1 MLSSRFIRRAGLDR
15 LGPRA
20 DVPERAIS
28 LAFTARFVDE
38 ILSSAWD
45 VLTPTF
51 RRVFGL
57 SLVQIGLLDQVL
69 TWVALV
75 VEPIAGTLIDLRSRR
90 LLMGFGAAAVGTSL
104 LVMAGAPS
112 FAVLL
117 VGFAL
122 YGVGS
127 GPLAHTADVVVVE
140 TFADN
145 AERAYSRATFIDTCG
160 ALAGPALIAAA
171 GFAGVSWRV
180 VLAMLGLGALAYA
193 YGIRRTSFPAPPRV
207 HNGDRHPVRDM
218 LDNVVTVVRHAEARR
233 ALLVLFWFDVFETAF
248 LLEYVW
254 LNEGV
259 GLSEPAVALY
269 AAAAQVV
276 DLVALIV
283 LDRWLTRWD
292 ACRILRISAVALI
305 VLPAAWVAAPGVGG
319 RILVGIPLS
328 FAYAMVWP
336 LAKSRSLTV
345 IPELAGATQAITA
358 LFAVVPLAVAQAAF
372 SEAVGIG
379 PAMAVTAAVAAGLM
393 LLSVRSSSGEGP

>member
-15 LGPRA
+15 FGPRA
-20 DVPERAIS
+20 DVPDRAIS

-38 ILSSAWD
+38 VLSSAWD

-75 VEPIAGTLIDLRSRR
+75 VEPIAGVLIDLRSRR
-90 LLMGFGAAAVGTSL
+90 LLMGFGAAAVGASL
-104 LVMAGAPS
+104 LVMAGAPT

-122 YGVGS
+122 YGLGS

-160 ALAGPALIAAA
+160 ALTGPALIALA
-171 GFAGVSWRV
+171 GAAGVSWRV
-180 VLAMLGLGALAYA
+180 VLAMLGACGVVYAYA
-193 YGIRRTSFPAPPRV
+193 IRRTTFPAPPRS

-218 LDNVVTVVRHAEARR
+218 LDNVATVLRHRDARR

-254 LNEGV
+254 LNEEV
-259 GLSEPAVALY
+259 GLSEPLVATY
-269 AAAAQVV
+269 AAAAQLV
-276 DLVALIV
+276 DLVALAV
-283 LDRWLTRWD
+283 LDRWLTRWNGTG
-292 ACRILRISAVALI
+292 ILRGAALALI
-305 VLPAAWVAAPGVGG
+305 VLPAAWVAAPGIAG

-336 LAKSRSLTV
+336 LAKSRSLTA
-345 IPELAGATQAITA
+345 IPALAGATQAISA
-358 LFAVVPLAVAQAAF
+358 LFALVPLAIAQAAF
-372 SEAVGIG
+372 SEVVGIG
-379 PAMAVTAAVAAGLM
+379 PAMAITAAVAATVM
-393 LLSVRSSSGEGP
+393 LVTLRR

>member
-20 DVPERAIS
+20 DVPDRAIS

-38 ILSSAWD
+38 VLSSAWD

-75 VEPIAGTLIDLRSRR
+75 VEPIAGVLIDLRSRR
-90 LLMGFGAAAVGTSL
+90 LLMGFGAAAVGASL
-104 LVMAGAPS
+104 LVMAGAPT

-122 YGVGS
+122 YGLGS

-145 AERAYSRATFIDTCG
+145 AERAYGRATFVDTCG

-180 VLAMLGLGALAYA
+180 VLAMLGACAVAYA
-193 YGIRRTSFPAPPRV
+193 FAIRSTSFPAPPRV

-218 LDNVVTVVRHAEARR
+218 VDNVLTVLRHVEARR
-233 ALLVLFWFDVFETAF
+233 ALLVLFWFDLFETAF

-254 LNEGV
+254 LHEEV
-259 GLSEPAVALY
+259 GLSEPAVAVY

-276 DLVALIV
+276 DLVALV
-283 LDRWLTRWD
+283 ALDRWLTRWD
-292 ACRILRISAVALI
+292 GARILRLAAVALI
-305 VLPAAWVAAPGVGG
+305 VLPTAWVAAPGIAG

-328 FAYAMVWP
+328 LAYAVVWP
-336 LAKSRSLTV
+336 LAKSRSLTA
-345 IPELAGATQAITA
+345 IPDLAGATQAISA
-358 LFAVVPLAVAQAAF
+358 LFAVVPLAIVQAAF
-372 SEAVGIG
+372 SEAIGIG
-379 PAMAVTAAVAAGLM
+379 PAMAITGALGAAAMLVTL
-393 LLSVRSSSGEGP
+393 RR